1 MKKKSK
7 LQRRRT
13 RKKRGA
19 DYSALA
25 KKTIR
30 RNAENQK
37 KKFQTKFNAKV
48 RETNDMTPFQLMLKR
63 PKRLSLGQVKTGKNI
78 PYPMGG
84 GKRRSRKRKRKS
96 RRKRRR
102 TKIIY

>member
-7 LQRRRT
+7 PRRT

-37 KKFQTKFNAKV
+37 KKKFQTKFNAKV
-48 RETNDMTPFQLMLKR
+48 KETNDMTPLQLMRKR
-63 PKRLSLGQVKTGKNI
+63 PKRLSPGQVKTGKNI
-78 PYPMGG
+78 PYPIGG

-102 TKIIY
+102 TKII

>member
-7 LQRRRT
+7 TRRT

-37 KKFQTKFNAKV
+37 KKKFQTKFNAKV
-48 RETNDMTPFQLMLKR
+48 REMNDMTPLQLMRKR
-63 PKRLSLGQVKTGKNI
+63 PKRLSSGQVKTGKNI
-78 PYPMGG
+78 PYPIGG
-84 GKRRSRKRKRKS
+84 GKRKRKS

-102 TKIIY
+102 TKII

>member
-7 LQRRRT
+7 TRRT

-37 KKFQTKFNAKV
+37 KK
-48 RETNDMTPFQLMLKR
+48 
-63 PKRLSLGQVKTGKNI
+63 
-78 PYPMGG
+78 
-84 GKRRSRKRKRKS
+84 
-96 RRKRRR
+96 
-102 TKIIY
+102 KISNKI

>member
-7 LQRRRT
+7 TRRT

-37 KKFQTKFNAKV
+37 KKNFKQN
-48 RETNDMTPFQLMLKR
+48 LMQK
-63 PKRLSLGQVKTGKNI
+63 
-78 PYPMGG
+78 
-84 GKRRSRKRKRKS
+84 
-96 RRKRRR
+96 
-102 TKIIY
+102 